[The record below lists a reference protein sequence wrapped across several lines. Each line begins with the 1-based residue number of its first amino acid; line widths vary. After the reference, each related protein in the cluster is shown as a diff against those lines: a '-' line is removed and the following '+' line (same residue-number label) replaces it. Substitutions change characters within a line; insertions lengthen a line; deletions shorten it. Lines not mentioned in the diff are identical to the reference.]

1 MKNIVVIGGGF
12 AGLWSAVG
20 AARKLDELNVPESEV
35 KITLI
40 DQNDFHSIRVRNYE
54 HDLDISVIPFSKV
67 LDPIDVA
74 HIKGVVVGLDL
85 AQQTIEIDTTGGV
98 QRVAYD
104 KLVYALGSH
113 VQRPPIAGLAE
124 HSFDV
129 DSQLGARRLEKHL
142 KSLPT
147 STHRNEKYTAL
158 VVGAGL
164 TGLEIACELPGR
176 LAAIR
181 AQANG
186 AEPIRVIVADASS
199 TIGSDMGAQAR
210 AVIDRSLQSLGVET
224 RTSVAIA
231 SVDTA
236 GVTLANGEKI
246 PAATVIWCAG
256 MHAND
261 LGRSLP
267 VEKDRLGRVA
277 VDEFM
282 RVKGLSNVY
291 AAGDVAWAV
300 LDGTHSSVMSC
311 QHGRPMGR
319 YAGHNVAADIMGK
332 PLLPLRIDWYTT
344 ILDLGPSGAVY
355 TMGWDRQVVATG
367 DVAKQTKHTINSQR
381 IYPPLTGNRK
391 DILAAAAPE
400 IQAPP
405 EIKQKEHDS
414 EAV

>member
-35 KITLI
+35 KVTLI
-40 DQNDFHSIRVRNYE
+40 DQNEFHSIRVRNYE
-54 HDLDISVIPFSKV
+54 NDLDISVIPFSKV
-67 LDPIDVA
+67 LDPINVA
-74 HIKGVVVGLDL
+74 HIKGKVAGLDL
-85 AQQTIEIDTTGGV
+85 AQQTVEINTTGGV

-147 STHRNEKYTAL
+147 STHGNEKYTAL

-181 AQANG
+181 AEANG
-186 AEPIRVIVADASS
+186 TEPIHVIVADASS
-199 TIGSDMGAQAR
+199 AIGSDMGAQAC

-224 RTSVAIA
+224 RTGVAIT

-236 GVTLANGEKI
+236 GVTLANGQRI
-246 PAATVIWCAG
+246 SAATVIWCAG
-256 MHAND
+256 MRAND

-282 RVKGLSNVY
+282 RVKGLNNVY

-332 PLLPLRIDWYTT
+332 PLLPLLIDWYTT

-391 DILAAAAPE
+391 EILAAAAPT